1 MKTRERLEM
10 SNRSKM
16 SKRAIGLV
24 TLLAA
29 AVLAV
34 VFSLYP
40 LAQAAPQ
47 EDGAPAGGA
56 GRGGNKPAPGPP
68 HDAHDL
74 NGVWLGP
81 LGLGGG
87 GGAASKTN
95 TNWSKTPVSLTP
107 AGLAQFNANNP
118 TGGPRGVLP
127 AFGNDP
133 MGGANPP
140 GLVRTFSYGGPG
152 MNGFQF
158 IQLPNEVVQLF
169 SWYHYWR
176 QIWTDGSKL
185 PKDPDPWWYGHSTGQ
200 WSGDSF
206 VVTTVGLDSRAWLD
220 SWGTPFSDEMKLLER
235 ANLCIAQDRTTMELT
250 LKPST
255 IRSFTHAPWTS
266 DEVTFIA
273 ARRRAPKYA
282 ETVEVIFAPM
292 DEESFN
298 EEDSRSCRGERAKSS
313 DNKK

>member
-1 MKTRERLEM
+1 MKTRERSEM

-16 SKRAIGLV
+16 RKRAIGLV

-40 LAQAAPQ
+40 PAQAAAQ
-47 EDGAPAGGA
+47 EDGAPAGGG

-87 GGAASKTN
+87 GGAASKAN
-95 TNWSKTPVSLTP
+95 TNWSKTPVSFTP
-107 AGLAQFNANNP
+107 AGLAQFNANKP

-158 IQLPNEVVQLF
+158 IQLPSEVVQLF

-185 PKDPDPWWYGHSTGQ
+185 PKDPDAWWYGHSTGQ

-220 SWGTPFSDEMKLLER
+220 SWGTPFSDEMKLQEQWHR
-235 ANLCIAQDRTTMELT
+235 ADQDNMELT
-250 LKPST
+250 LT
-255 IRSFTHAPWTS
+255 INDPKFYTAPWSS
-266 DEVTFIA
+266 DKVTY
-273 ARRRAPKYA
+273 RYQAPGTKYA
-282 ETVEVIFAPM
+282 KLLEVIFAPM

-298 EEDSRSCRGERAKSS
+298 EKIRDPVAGVKSS